1 MANPGQVGFAVANPL
16 LAKVMPCIQAN
27 LDIQIQCL
35 LTQYRKANL
44 HKQIQCLQR
53 QHRSLFAGFKV
64 FHYPGIS
71 TVLLPVGAR
80 NSDTSPRQ
88 RYLHP
93 CLLVQLSRCSYS
105 FTNHPGI
112 LLPGWEFTLRDC
124 CAIMATIGI

>member
-35 LTQYRKANL
+35 LRQYRKANL

-64 FHYPGIS
+64 FHCPGIS
-71 TVLLPVGAR
+71 TALLPVGA
-80 NSDTSPRQ
+80 
-88 RYLHP
+88 LHAA
-93 CLLVQLSRCSYS
+93 LLPGRGIFILSAHSVVKVHLQLRKSTR
-105 FTNHPGI
+105 G